1 MLRSPLLQISL
12 SFAFLLGLSGCSSKP
27 PEVSE
32 AAKQAHI
39 EVVRETAIGYATQY
53 ALHWEAKYINE
64 HLDARSRQ
72 LDAVYDFRQ
81 LLLENSVVPPIL
93 EESRQNVSYGNYKTI
108 RVSDRLIKIVKPAG
122 FSTVAPTWRDY
133 VYLKFPMPDEPNNRL
148 WPKNDSERAAWD
160 EGLVEGW
167 KVGRW
172 QASSIFQS
180 NLGLLQR
187 DFNGMVLYHNL
198 LSQNMISP
206 THSAVANLGVTGNG
220 QEMQLNDRVVKIT
233 SESALQPHDVDHW
246 KAAIQKVYEKTEV
259 SRAPDEKALTPVDE
273 EPLVITK

>member
-12 SFAFLLGLSGCSSKP
+12 SLAFFLGLSGCSSKP

-148 WPKNDSERAAWD
+148 WPKNDAERAAWD

-172 QASSIFQS
+172 QASSI
-180 NLGLLQR
+180 
-187 DFNGMVLYHNL
+187 L

-206 THSAVANLGVTGNG
+206 THSAIANLGVTGNG

-233 SESALQPHDVDHW
+233 SESALQPHNVDHW

-259 SRAPDEKALTPVDE
+259 SRAPDEQALTPVDE